1 VLERALE
8 QLGADVVSHAF
19 KRGVLIK
26 AYIPLGEAHA
36 LFVATHLS
44 EVSPVR
50 GAVSTKNS
58 AHRPGGITHP
68 AVSVWAQPSGR
79 QAKNIAKPLTLML
92 RCETAIRFTSRNSVQ
107 CSNREIV
114 GKNGGR

>member
-1 VLERALE
+1 MLERALE

-44 EVSPVR
+44 DRKRPIQVHTCNANDTHVSMSDIRVGHKKRPQSAGEKAR
-50 GAVSTKNS
+50 HGTGTKNP
-58 AHRPGGITHP
+58 APPGRVESI
-68 AVSVWAQPSGR
+68 
-79 QAKNIAKPLTLML
+79 
-92 RCETAIRFTSRNSVQ
+92 F
-107 CSNREIV
+107 
-114 GKNGGR
+114 